1 MARKYLI
8 MRSNSSGVA
17 VPLHAFFTKAECPL
31 MDSFMTCL
39 IVNSGFGA
47 AHDDV
52 VVDVTDIHTKAVS
65 KKCTIRIQQKWTHS
79 AVCQAQ

>member
-31 MDSFMTCL
+31 IDSFMTCL

-47 AHDDV
+47 AHDD
-52 VVDVTDIHTKAVS
+52 DDGVTDIHTKAVS
-65 KKCTIRIQQKWTHS
+65 KK
-79 AVCQAQ
+79 

>member
-1 MARKYLI
+1 MARKYAI
-8 MRSNSSGVA
+8 MRANSSGVA

-47 AHDDV
+47 AQEDD
-52 VVDVTDIHTKAVS
+52 DGVTDIHKQAVS
-65 KKCTIRIQQKWTHS
+65 KK
-79 AVCQAQ
+79 

>member
-8 MRSNSSGVA
+8 MRANSSGVA

-47 AHDDV
+47 AHDD
-52 VVDVTDIHTKAVS
+52 DEGVTDIPTKAVS
-65 KKCTIRIQQKWTHS
+65 KKCTIRIQQNWTQS

>member
-52 VVDVTDIHTKAVS
+52 EAVTDIPTKAVS
-65 KKCTIRIQQKWTHS
+65 KKCTIRIQQNWTQS